1 MLVSFY
7 STITSTTGEEA
18 VLEQVLEGI
27 RAGTWAAATAAVR
40 QAPTKAAQ
48 RAAKRRVP
56 CCTVSGV
63 FGTRSVAGLRQH
75 SGLVALDLDADQN
88 PGLDLPALRPRL
100 EADAHTLACF
110 TSVGGHGLCVL
121 VPIDGA
127 RHVASFRALQQYYAA
142 TFGVQLDS
150 LPDVSR
156 ARFVSHDPALYYQP
170 AARQFALPAEAQPA
184 APAPGAAAAPP
195 EADYGAQ
202 VLARAVRQVLL
213 APDGSKHVTLNKMA
227 YLCGGYVASG
237 VLPEAE
243 AELALRQAIAQRD
256 VADLRAAH
264 LTIAAGL
271 RDGQRQPLLPDHLHY
286 SVRTQRRQGLPA
298 EAVVTRLASTQ
309 PGVPVP
315 ILRQAVAAVYAEA
328 PVVVA
333 AFWEVV
339 AREPQRGQ
347 PAPGPQLVL
356 SRAKYLAWLAA
367 QGFALHR
374 QGSRYFPVQV
384 QENVVREVTRAEI
397 KQYVLDYVASLPFEF
412 DQVFRLTLEDR
423 IQREHRQLFEDGTLE
438 FLPPIGDRF
447 VRDTKD
453 AAYFFFQN
461 KWVEVTAQALT
472 PRPYAELPGYIWA
485 AQRLARPFTGYCLGR
500 PPGPVEPW
508 GEFGQYL
515 GRITAASAPRLDALT
530 SALGYLLHTFRQRTA
545 CYAVVLCDEALGSSG
560 AAGRTGKG
568 LLVQAL
574 EKLRQVVKLDGKN
587 FDITRQFAWQRVR
600 HDTNLVV
607 LDDLDARRL
616 PFEKLFSIIT
626 TGMEIETKGGMQQ
639 YLDFYQSPKLL
650 INTNDTLVGEG
661 ASHEGRKVELEVA
674 SYFSPQHTPRQE
686 FGHELFDEW
695 PPEEWLLFDNL
706 MLRCAQRYLA
716 GGIRRTPPINL
727 NRRKLVQKTCE
738 EFAEFAALDV
748 VPGQW
753 HGKRALWLA
762 FRERY
767 GFDDKLCSQRR
778 FNGWLKDLAY
788 YLGFSLQEQRQTAGF
803 APGQRDI
810 DVRLVPLPT

>member
-7 STITSTTGEEA
+7 STITATTGQEVA
-18 VLEQVLEGI
+18 LTHVLEGI
-27 RAGTWAAATAAVR
+27 RTGRWAAETAAVR
-40 QAPTKAAQ
+40 TAPTKTAQ
-48 RAAKRRVP
+48 RQAKRRVP

-63 FGTRSVAGLRQH
+63 FEPRSGAGLRQH
-75 SGLVALDLDADQN
+75 SGLLALDLDADQN
-88 PGLDLPALRPRL
+88 PGLDLAALRPRL

-110 TSVGGHGLCVL
+110 TSVGGQGLCVI
-121 VPIDGA
+121 VPIDGR
-127 RHVASFRALQQYYAA
+127 RHAASFRALQQYYRA
-142 TFGVQLDS
+142 TFGVQVDS

-156 ARFVSHDPALYYQP
+156 ARFVSHDPALYYQ
-170 AARQFALPAEAQPA
+170 AAAQPYAPPAELPGP
-184 APAPGAAAAPP
+184 APAEPAP
-195 EADYGAQ
+195 ATSYGAQ
-202 VLARAVRQVLL
+202 VLARAVRQVAQ
-213 APDGSKHVTLNKMA
+213 APDGQKHVTLNKMA
-227 YLCGGYVASG
+227 YLCGGYVAGG
-237 VLPEAE
+237 VLAEEEA
-243 AELALRQAIAQRD
+243 AQALRQAIGQRD
-256 VADLRAAH
+256 VADLRGAYQ
-264 LTIAAGL
+264 TIAAGL
-271 RDGQRQPLLPDHLHY
+271 RAGQAQPLLPDHLHY
-286 SVRTQRRQGLPA
+286 TVRTQRRQGQPA
-298 EAVVTRLASTQ
+298 EAVVSRLASTQ
-309 PGVPVP
+309 PGVPVAA
-315 ILRQAVAAVYAEA
+315 LRQAVAAVYAEP

-339 AREPQRGQ
+339 SREPQRGQ
-347 PAPGPQLVL
+347 PAPGPQLIL
-356 SRAKYLAWLAA
+356 NRAKYLAWLAG

-374 QGSRYFPVQV
+374 QGTRYLPVQV
-384 QENVVREVTRAEI
+384 QDNVVREVTRAEI

-423 IQREHRQLFEDGTLE
+423 IQREHRQLFEEGTLE
-438 FLPPIGDRF
+438 FLPPVGDRF

-453 AAYFFFQN
+453 AAYFFFQD
-461 KWVEVTAQALT
+461 KWVEVTALGIT
-472 PRPYAELPGYIWA
+472 PRAYAELPGYIWA
-485 AQRLARPFTGYCLGR
+485 GQRLARPFTGYCLGR
-500 PPGPVEPW
+500 APGPVEPW

-515 GRITAASAPRLDALT
+515 GRITAGCPARLDALT

-545 CYAVVLCDEALGSSG
+545 CYAVVLCDEALSGTGS

-587 FDITRQFAWQRVR
+587 FDINRQFAWQRVR

-639 YLDFYQSPKLL
+639 YLDFHQAPKLL

-686 FGHELFDEW
+686 FGHELFEEW
-695 PPEEWLLFDNL
+695 PPEEWMLFDNL

-738 EFAEFAALDV
+738 EFAEFAAAEML
-748 VPGQW
+748 PGQW
-753 HGKRALWLA
+753 YGKRALWLA

-778 FNGWLKDLAY
+778 FNGWLKDLGY
-788 YLGFSLQEQRQTAGF
+788 YLGFAVQEQRQTTGF

-810 DVRLVPLPT
+810 DVRLLPLSP